1 MHLLD
6 HFPLVVAVHAIQVA
20 EKDHVLHNLL
30 VVVFPLPIL
39 NFHEIMSGFGADHIN
54 PLVQESDH
62 VFIGVN
68 DSLAFFMAPLLR
80 RQGMSEVMI
89 SVSR

>member
-1 MHLLD
+1 MSEVVVHLLD

-30 VVVFPLPIL
+30 VVIFPLPIL
-39 NFHEIMSGFGADHIN
+39 NFHEIMSGFGAYHIN
-54 PLVQESDH
+54 LFIQEGNH

-68 DSLAFFMAPLLR
+68 DSLGFLQGAFAKKAR
-80 RQGMSEVMI
+80 NV
-89 SVSR
+89 